1 LKSQRGWQKIV
12 TDGIIL
18 SIYEY
23 LQDIS
28 EVKEETM
35 EEGFSE
41 EGKIDN
47 YTLELKVYTH
57 LAIAREVMGA

>member
-1 LKSQRGWQKIV
+1 
-12 TDGIIL
+12 
-18 SIYEY
+18 
-23 LQDIS
+23 
-28 EVKEETM
+28 M